1 MVHTLADV
9 TIAATNTPQQLS
21 ATSIRAGWVQVFSK
35 TGNSTSSRIGDSLTT
50 SSRGAPIIP
59 STSNNTPFLFPSF
72 PGSNPYDL
80 SAIYINGTQNDV
92 YYVIYGTI

>member
-9 TIAATNTPQQLS
+9 TIAATNTPQQLTTT
-21 ATSIRAGWVQVFSK
+21 ATKAAWVQVFSK
-35 TGNSTSSRIGDSLTT
+35 AGNNTSSRIGDSGTT
-50 SSRGAPIIP
+50 STRGAPIIP
-59 STSNNTPFLFPSF
+59 STSNNTPFYFPPF

-80 SAIYINGTQNDV
+80 SAIWINGTQNDV

>member
-1 MVHTLADV
+1 MVHVLADV

-21 ATSIRAGWVQVFSK
+21 ATAIRASWVQVFSK
-35 TGNSTSSRIGDSLTT
+35 TGNNTSSRIGDSLTT

-59 STSNNTPFLFPSF
+59 STSNNTPFYFPPCAST
-72 PGSNPYDL
+72 NTYDL

-92 YYVIYGTI
+92 YWVIYGTI